1 MIKRK
6 QRDELLIELGIIIEH
21 LYVKYNI
28 PSSIKEQIICFAPK
42 ILYLWEADAPNG
54 EIAFKDYAVS
64 MITKKFN
71 IKNKGSSSMRS
82 FKLFKRKSE
91 PHTRCYCPKCRNELV
106 SSNSFVE
113 DVDGIVKYRCN
124 KCGEITFWDFIHFPV
139 PYLRT
144 CSDCHF
150 LIYDGMAKPE
160 CPIKICNPDTQ
171 KMFLYKGTYCDYC
184 MGAKPLV
191 LGDSND
197 KGITIQYPN
206 RLMAYGYDVHGS
218 GSNGLSVQIIYCP
231 ACGRKLKKGY
241 HYGVECRDE

>member
-6 QRDELLIELGIIIEH
+6 QRDELLIELGIIIEY
-21 LYVKYNI
+21 LYIKYNI

-42 ILYLWEADAPNG
+42 ILYLWEDDCQNG

-64 MITKKFN
+64 IITKKFN

-113 DVDGIVKYRCN
+113 DVDGIVKYRC
-124 KCGEITFWDFIHFPV
+124 
-139 PYLRT
+139 
-144 CSDCHF
+144 
-150 LIYDGMAKPE
+150 
-160 CPIKICNPDTQ
+160 
-171 KMFLYKGTYCDYC
+171 DYC

-191 LGDSND
+191 TGNTND
-197 KGITIQYPN
+197 RGIVIQYPN
-206 RLMAYGYDVHGS
+206 RLMAYGYDVHGC
-218 GSNGLSVQIIYCP
+218 GSNGLSVKIKYCP
-231 ACGRKLKKGY
+231 TCGRKLKKGDQN
-241 HYGVECRDE
+241 GVGFRDE